1 VRVLVSGASGLIGTA
16 LVARLQAR
24 GDEVTRLVR
33 REVRSAGEVRWDA
46 ATLDPAVVDAVDA
59 VVNLSGASVGRIPWT
74 PSYRRTLVESRV
86 GPTVAIA
93 EAIAAAASPPGVFV
107 SGSAIGYYGDRP
119 GEVLDESSPAG
130 EGFFPALV
138 TAWEAAAAIAA
149 GATRVVNARTSVVI
163 AGGGAMTPIR
173 LLTAFGLGAGFGRG
187 TQYWPW
193 ISLQDEVSAL
203 LHLVFSR
210 LSGPVILASPEPA
223 TSDEVTEAFAAV
235 MHRPHLLR
243 VPSIG
248 VKALGEAGSRLLLD
262 DMHVLPAKLGA
273 DGFVW
278 AQPTIRDAVR
288 AIAG

>member
-1 VRVLVSGASGLIGTA
+1 
-16 LVARLQAR
+16 
-24 GDEVTRLVR
+24 
-33 REVRSAGEVRWDA
+33 
-46 ATLDPAVVDAVDA
+46 
-59 VVNLSGASVGRIPWT
+59 
-74 PSYRRTLVESRV
+74 
-86 GPTVAIA
+86 
-93 EAIAAAASPPGVFV
+93 
-107 SGSAIGYYGDRP
+107 
-119 GEVLDESSPAG
+119 
-130 EGFFPALV
+130 
-138 TAWEAAAAIAA
+138 
-149 GATRVVNARTSVVI
+149 TSVVI

-173 LLTAFGLGAGFGRG
+173 LLTAFGLGAGVGRG

-210 LSGPVILASPEPA
+210 LSGPVILASPEAA

-248 VKALGEAGSRLLLD
+248 VRALGEAGSRLLLD